1 MLSYAELYQRK
12 FVRDPYTFFW
22 GEKSFELMKATER
35 PDGLNDRV
43 LAQEIYGD
51 DENYNNFRKLKS
63 RFNKRIL
70 DELFF
75 NISERFNPTERN
87 DFAILAMKKYITS
100 LVLKHTS
107 LVDVYAKIAEKL
119 IKEAKNFDFSF
130 ILSMLSSDLYSY
142 YAFIN
147 PNTKLMLKYRK
158 IMEDSVR
165 DYQFLN
171 KTMMINGEISNI
183 YINHKLNPN
192 RDQLERVKE
201 LCEVLKDFQ
210 QQTTSYDIHSFGY
223 DLRAYPLVVEN
234 KYEELLHLMIEAE
247 EYFKV
252 FPFTDKAIHWTIQLH
267 RLMAYLFLGKISDA
281 IHMCEHLL
289 SWLTFGNRLW
299 LLINHYYFI
308 ANSVNGNY
316 QKCVDII
323 EIIFSSKALNSFP
336 KEKPIW
342 ELRMAYF
349 SINKDVLDVNLN
361 ASTSVKYIT
370 SAQFFRRNKQLL
382 QDKRA
387 MNLPFR
393 IIEIFYLIERNDFNK
408 VIDIIESL
416 SQFKYRYLRDDET
429 FRSQCFIR
437 LLEVMSKCSFHPVR
451 TKAHA
456 APILKKML
464 KKDVIIENENIF
476 PEILPYEQI
485 WNLLMIKISK

>member
-12 FVRDPYTFFW
+12 FVRDPYSFFL

-35 PDGLNDRV
+35 PDGLNDRI
-43 LAQEIYGD
+43 LSQEIYGD
-51 DENYNNFRKLKS
+51 DENYDNFRKLKS
-63 RFNKRIL
+63 RFNKRIM

-75 NISERFNPTERN
+75 NISERFNPKERN
-87 DFAILAMKKYITS
+87 DFAIMAMKQYITS

-107 LVDVYAKIAEKL
+107 LNDVYVKIAEKL
-119 IKEAKNFDFSF
+119 IKQAKNYDFAF
-130 ILSMLSSDLYSY
+130 LISMLSSDLHSY
-142 YAFIN
+142 YAFVN
-147 PNTKLMLKYRK
+147 PNTKLMLRYRK
-158 IMEDSVR
+158 IMEDSGR
-165 DYQFLN
+165 DYQFIS
-171 KTMMINGEISNI
+171 KTMIINGEISNI
-183 YINHKLNPN
+183 YINHKLNPK
-192 RDQLERVKE
+192 REQLERVKE
-201 LCEVLKDFQ
+201 LCEVLKGFQ
-210 QQTTSYDIHSFGY
+210 KQTTSYDIHSFGY

-234 KYEELLHLMIEAE
+234 KYEELLRLMIEAE
-247 EYFKV
+247 EYFKA
-252 FPFTDKAIHWTIQLH
+252 FPFSDKAMNWTIQLY
-267 RLMAYLFLGKISDA
+267 RLMAYLFLGKINDA
-281 IHMCEHLL
+281 IYMCEHLL
-289 SWLTFGNRLW
+289 SWLTFGNRFW

-308 ANSVNGNY
+308 ANSVKGNF

-323 EIIFSSKALNSFP
+323 ETIFSSKALNAFP
-336 KEKPIW
+336 NEKPIW

-349 SINKDVLDVNLN
+349 SINKDVLELKLN
-361 ASTSVKYIT
+361 ANTSVKYIT

-382 QDKRA
+382 QDKRS

-393 IIEIFYLIERNDFNK
+393 IIEIFYLIERNNFNR

-456 APILKKML
+456 APILNKMS

-476 PEILPYEQI
+476 PEILPYEQV